1 VKLTVRE
8 FQILSAVCRI
18 SLRNVVGADYLMRSF
33 IIAMDVEVPS
43 FDDRRMSVQSV
54 ASVVLY
60 NEGI

>member
-1 VKLTVRE
+1 MRE

-33 IIAMDVEVPS
+33 IIAMYVEVPS
-43 FDDRRMSVQSV
+43 FADRRMSVVQSV